1 MVTMALCGCL
11 WLGACTPFAGVA
23 SDAWPTWAGGMPKDV
38 PPRPGAPGYEE
49 FMAHQS
55 HQDVAPNAAPN
66 TAAAPGAT
74 AAVAPTGAAPGT
86 TAVAVPVAST
96 PGTTAAV
103 RRRPATTR
111 RHRRL
116 RAPPARSRRRHRCLQ
131 PTPARTIEARPRVG
145 CIRRRRCGEQS
156 DQAIHARLR
165 TNSDCF
171 GTAPNGAWFLAM
183 MISRHAGAQQIV
195 EMHDAD
201 RLLFVDDNECRD
213 LRGIEQGQRLARQLI
228 GPHGLRRCRHHLV
241 DRCL

>member
-1 MVTMALCGCL
+1 LTAGTTKRLLMVTMALCGCL
-11 WLGACTPFAGVA
+11 WLGACTPFAGVV

-103 RRRPATTR
+103 PPPAGNY
-111 RHRRL
+111 
-116 RAPPARSRRRHRCLQ
+116 APPPPAAGTARAQ
-131 PTPARTIEARPRVG
+131 PPQAPLPPAYARP
-145 CIRRRRCGEQS
+145 
-156 DQAIHARLR
+156 D
-165 TNSDCF
+165 
-171 GTAPNGAWFLAM
+171 
-183 MISRHAGAQQIV
+183 
-195 EMHDAD
+195 D
-201 RLLFVDDNECRD
+201 RSAT
-213 LRGIEQGQRLARQLI
+213 QG
-228 GPHGLRRCRHHLV
+228 GLY
-241 DRCL
+241 

>member
-1 MVTMALCGCL
+1 MTAGTTKRLLMVTMALCGCL
-11 WLGACTPFAGVA
+11 WLGACTPFAGVV

-103 RRRPATTR
+103 PPPVG
-111 RHRRL
+111 HY
-116 RAPPARSRRRHRCLQ
+116 APP
-131 PTPARTIEARPRVG
+131 PPAGHRPR
-145 CIRRRRCGEQS
+145 
-156 DQAIHARLR
+156 AAAA
-165 TNSDCF
+165 
-171 GTAPNGAWFLAM
+171 GTAASSLRPPGRSKRDPGWVVLDGAVAESKATKQSTHVYEQNRIASAL
-183 MISRHAGAQQIV
+183 
-195 EMHDAD
+195 
-201 RLLFVDDNECRD
+201 RLTALGFS
-213 LRGIEQGQRLARQLI
+213 Q
-228 GPHGLRRCRHHLV
+228 
-241 DRCL
+241 